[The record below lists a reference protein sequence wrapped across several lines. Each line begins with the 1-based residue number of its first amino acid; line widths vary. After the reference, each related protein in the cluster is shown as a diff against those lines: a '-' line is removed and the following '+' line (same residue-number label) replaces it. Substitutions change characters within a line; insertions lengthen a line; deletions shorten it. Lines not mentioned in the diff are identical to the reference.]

1 MPHVHFPPYSKEES
15 IEILSKTPLPIEK
28 IAGQGEENDDDD
40 DDDDDDEGEG
50 EVDARAAAD
59 RAKKELVVWQKFC
72 ATVWDSLARG
82 AARDVV
88 RFRAAVEANWPAFVQ
103 PLARGD
109 FGLANYASLY
119 LHHKDMFRRETSVTD
134 SVVPL
139 AAAGADRTAAK
150 CVFPLPSRPDVFP
163 PLFPTDC

>member
-28 IAGQGEENDDDD
+28 IAGQGEEND